1 MVHDPTIYTSSGMS
15 SKVSNVL
22 PETRSTSRSAP
33 KLKRRRSPSLDSVDS
48 FAEVEEWEDPAKVF
62 LATNPQ
68 FEVPLSELGRRAT
81 QKEHL
86 TSIKIP
92 PSAASPKPPHVCPPS
107 PGQLPPSGSTLGP
120 PGRNRSP
127 ESDRSDIPD
136 ETSTPPVMSNP
147 ELLDPLDAQAED
159 YQATQPLAEED
170 LNTNT
175 TQIFGDSDSY
185 ARQSSPPAWSSTTSR
200 PSTNTRTILGM
211 VNPMKKWR
219 HQRGQQL
226 QLQAA
231 SRSAP
236 DEQTQPSVDFS
247 ASSHAASAG
256 RRLFEQLRAQI
267 RMDSRTTPEDGLDG
281 QNQPGLPVVEE
292 ASCETA
298 VVSDSEPPEP
308 TNMTST
314 PARPDSTSPKVSQRD
329 RRGDSS
335 LSPPT
340 DAVIPDEISK
350 DGDGKDMITDEDDDE
365 EDDIPLC
372 LTMGRPVTP
381 AAPPSIKAGNPPK
394 VSYTLFPIL
403 AASDV
408 PEGKGRPISR
418 SGKCSGS

>member
-1 MVHDPTIYTSSGMS
+1 VVHDPTSSGMPT
-15 SKVSNVL
+15 KVSNVL
-22 PETRSTSRSAP
+22 SETRSTSRSAS

-62 LATNPQ
+62 LATNPH

-86 TSIKIP
+86 TGIKIP
-92 PSAASPKPPHVCPPS
+92 PSAGSPKPPHIGVACPPS
-107 PGQLPPSGSTLGP
+107 RGKLPASGSTLGA
-120 PGRNRSP
+120 PGRSRSP
-127 ESDRSDIPD
+127 ESDRSDILD

-147 ELLDPLDAQAED
+147 ELLDPLNPQAED

-175 TQIFGDSDSY
+175 TQIFDDSDSY
-185 ARQSSPPAWSSTTSR
+185 ARQTSLPAWSSTTSR

-247 ASSHAASAG
+247 ASSHAATAG
-256 RRLFEQLRAQI
+256 RRLFEQLAAQ
-267 RMDSRTTPEDGLDG
+267 MLTDSGTTPEDGLDG
-281 QNQPGLPVVEE
+281 QNQPCLPVVEE
-292 ASCETA
+292 ASHETA
-298 VVSDSEPPEP
+298 VVSDSEPA
-308 TNMTST
+308 NMTST
-314 PARPDSTSPKVSQRD
+314 PARPDSTSPKVSRRD
-329 RRGDSS
+329 CRGDSS

-340 DAVIPDEISK
+340 DAIIPDEISEH
-350 DGDGKDMITDEDDDE
+350 DNGKDMTTDDE

-372 LTMGRPVTP
+372 LTVGRPVTQ
-381 AAPPSIKAGNPPK
+381 AAPPSIKAGNLPK
-394 VSYTLFPIL
+394 VSYPLFPV
-403 AASDV
+403 S
-408 PEGKGRPISR
+408 
-418 SGKCSGS
+418 CSL